1 MSFLDE
7 YTKFIFLEDEPEKAD
22 IIFLP
27 GSQEGALAHRAA
39 ELWKAGYAPVI
50 LPSGRYAK
58 RSGRFEGD
66 PAFRTEWEYFH
77 HLLLKEGVP
86 DSAVWRE
93 EKATFTYENALRSRE
108 VTDAAGLRVKKALL
122 CCQAYH
128 ARRASLYYQVCFP
141 EARILVCPVV
151 TKGVSRENW
160 HRTERGID
168 LVLTEV
174 KHCGTQF
181 GEILREAAGLCSF
194 GDKKENPVKR
204 S

>member
-7 YTKFIFLEDEPEKAD
+7 YTKFIFLEDEPEPAD
-22 IIFLP
+22 ILFLP
-27 GSQEGALAHRAA
+27 GSNEGALALRAA
-39 ELWKAGYAPVI
+39 GLWKQGFAPVI
-50 LPSGRYAK
+50 LPSGKYAK
-58 RSGRFEGD
+58 LTGAFSGD

-77 HLLLKEGVP
+77 HILREEGVP
-86 DSAVWRE
+86 EDVIWRE
-93 EKATFTYENALRSRE
+93 DQATFTYENALRSRE
-108 VTDAAGLRVKKALL
+108 VTDAAGLSVQTAIL

-151 TKGVSRENW
+151 TKGISRENW
-160 HRTERGID
+160 YRSERGID

-181 GEILREAAGLCSF
+181 GQILREAAGI
-194 GDKKENPVKR
+194 GKR
-204 S
+204 I

>member
-7 YTKFIFLEDEPEKAD
+7 YTKFIFLEDEPEPAD
-22 IIFLP
+22 ILFLP
-27 GSQEGALAHRAA
+27 GSNEGALALRAA
-39 ELWKAGYAPVI
+39 GLWKQGFAPVI
-50 LPSGRYAK
+50 LPSGKYAK
-58 RSGRFEGD
+58 LTGAFSGD

-77 HLLLKEGVP
+77 HILREEGVP
-86 DSAVWRE
+86 EDVIWRE
-93 EKATFTYENALRSRE
+93 DQATFTYENALRSRE
-108 VTDAAGLRVKKALL
+108 VTDAAGLSVQTAIL

-151 TKGVSRENW
+151 TKGISRENW
-160 HRTERGID
+160 YRSERGID

-181 GEILREAAGLCSF
+181 GQILRETAGI
-194 GDKKENPVKR
+194 GKR
-204 S
+204 I